1 MQRILWL
8 VVFSMLSVPFAAADD
23 DGLITMKSPYSVDE
37 TLNRFEQAVKSKGMT
52 VFARIDHAKG
62 AAGVGK
68 ELRPTEVL
76 IFGNPDIGT
85 LLMQSNQTA
94 GIDLP
99 LKLLAWQ
106 DAEGQVWIA
115 YNDPAYLVQR
125 HGITDRDPV
134 VEKMRSALGNFA
146 GMATGK

>member
-1 MQRILWL
+1 MQRFLWL
-8 VVFSMLSVPFAAADD
+8 LVFSVLSVPLAAAAEN
-23 DGLITMKSPYSVDE
+23 GLITMKSPYSVDE

-52 VFARIDHAKG
+52 VFARVDHAKG
-62 AAGVGK
+62 AAAVGK

-76 IFGNPDIGT
+76 IFGNPNVGT

-106 DAEGQVWIA
+106 DADGQVWIA
-115 YNDPAYLVQR
+115 YNDPAYMVQR
-125 HGITDRDPV
+125 HNITDRDPV
-134 VEKMRSALGNFA
+134 VEKMRNALNNFA
-146 GMATGK
+146 TAATAK

>member
-1 MQRILWL
+1 MRRLLWL
-8 VVFSMLSVPFAAADD
+8 LVFSLLSMPFAAVADN
-23 DGLITMKSPYSVDE
+23 GLITMKSPYSVTE
-37 TLNRFEQAVKSKGMT
+37 TLDRFERAVKSKGMT

-62 AAGVGK
+62 AASVDK
-68 ELRPTEVL
+68 PLRPTEVL
-76 IFGNPDIGT
+76 IFGNPAIGT
-85 LLMQSNQTA
+85 LLMLSNQTA

-125 HGITDRDPV
+125 HNITDRDPV
-134 VEKMRSALGNFA
+134 VEKMRNALNNFA
-146 GMATGK
+146 HAATAK